1 MTSTAEVTEVSSQ
14 ILGRARGMRDLVC
27 AQAAESERLRTLS
40 PAIVDEMWASG
51 LMASFNPVAAGGEE
65 PTFAEMIET
74 WIEMAWQDGSFGW
87 IGIANLP
94 SSFAAA
100 AYLPDEGFAEVFTAH
115 DNRVTMG
122 GQFFPNGQGEAVDG
136 GYRVT
141 GAWSFGSGTGH
152 SEYIAAGFMPM
163 DDGEVRWLAEGL
175 PDMQV
180 AIVPRDDI
188 TFTDGWHVQGLK
200 GTGSYDY
207 NTADVFVPQYRTF
220 PLFTRQPHRGTSPA
234 TRMGLMPVTAAG
246 HASWA
251 LGVAKSMLDDV
262 EELAASKF
270 RMSDMASLASR
281 PTFQKGLAHH
291 VAAWRAARLLVL
303 DAFTGAEAAVA
314 AGNDLTPVLRAD
326 MRVAAVYATDVARA
340 CGEWAHLAAGTS
352 SIREG
357 CRLERAF
364 RDLYTGTQHAFISEK
379 VAIDVAQIWLGLI
392 EDQPG
397 L

>member
-1 MTSTAEVTEVSSQ
+1 MTSTAEVGDQVVA
-14 ILGRARGMRDLVC
+14 RARGMRDLVRSE
-27 AQAAESERLRTLS
+27 AAGSERQRTLT

-51 LMASFNPVAAGGEE
+51 LMSSFNPIPAGGVE
-65 PTFAEMIET
+65 PSFPEMIET

-94 SSFAAA
+94 STFAAG

-115 DNRVTMG
+115 DNRITMG
-122 GQFFPNGQGEAVDG
+122 GQFFPNGQGQAVDG
-136 GYRVT
+136 GYRLS
-141 GAWSFGSGTGH
+141 GSWSFGSGTGH

-163 DDGEVRWLAEGL
+163 DDGEVRWISEGL

-188 TFTDGWHVQGLK
+188 TFTDGWYVQGLK

-207 NTADVFVPQYRTF
+207 NAVGVFVPQYRTF
-220 PLFTRQPHRGTSPA
+220 PLFSRVPHRGASPA

-262 EELAASKF
+262 EELAATKF

-291 VAAWRAARLLVL
+291 VASWRAARLLVL
-303 DAFTGAEAAVA
+303 DAFTPAEAAVA
-314 AGNDLTPVLRAD
+314 AGDELTPALRAD
-326 MRVAAVYATDVARA
+326 MRVAAVYATEVARA
-340 CGEWAHLAAGTS
+340 CGEWAHLVAGTS

-357 CRLERAF
+357 SRLERAF

-379 VAIDVAQIWLGLI
+379 VAIDAAQIWLGII

>member
-1 MTSTAEVTEVSSQ
+1 MTSTAEVGDQVVA
-14 ILGRARGMRDLVC
+14 RARGMRDLVRSE
-27 AQAAESERLRTLS
+27 AAGSERQRTLT

-51 LMASFNPVAAGGEE
+51 LMSSFNPIPAGGVE
-65 PTFAEMIET
+65 PSFPEMIET

-94 SSFAAA
+94 STFAAG

-115 DNRVTMG
+115 DNRITMG
-122 GQFFPNGQGEAVDG
+122 GQFFPNGQGQAVDG
-136 GYRVT
+136 GYRLS

-163 DDGEVRWLAEGL
+163 DDGEGRWISEGL

-188 TFTDGWHVQGLK
+188 TFTDGWYVQGLK

-207 NTADVFVPQYRTF
+207 NAVDVFVPRYRTF
-220 PLFTRQPHRGTSPA
+220 PLFSRAPHRGASPA

-262 EELAASKF
+262 EELAATKF

-291 VAAWRAARLLVL
+291 VASWRAARLLVL
-303 DAFTGAEAAVA
+303 DAFTQAEAAVA
-314 AGNDLTPVLRAD
+314 AGDELTPTLRAD

-340 CGEWAHLAAGTS
+340 CGEWAHLVAGTS

-357 CRLERAF
+357 SRLERAF

-379 VAIDVAQIWLGLI
+379 VAIDAAQIWLGII

>member
-1 MTSTAEVTEVSSQ
+1 MTSTAEVGNQVVA
-14 ILGRARGMRDLVC
+14 RARKMRDLVR
-27 AQAAESERLRTLS
+27 AEAGESERMRTLT
-40 PAIVDEMWASG
+40 PAIVDEMWTTG
-51 LMASFNPVAAGGEE
+51 LMSSFNPLPAGGDE
-65 PTFAEMIET
+65 PSFTEMIET

-87 IGIANLP
+87 VGIANLP
-94 SSFAAA
+94 STFAAA

-136 GYRVT
+136 GYRLS
-141 GAWSFGSGTGH
+141 GSWSFGSGTGH

-163 DDGEVRWLAEGL
+163 DNGEVRWISEGL
-175 PDMQV
+175 PDMHV

-188 TFTDGWHVQGLK
+188 TFTDGWYVQGLK

-207 NTADVFVPQYRTF
+207 NAVDVFVPQYRTF
-220 PLFTRQPHRGTSPA
+220 PLFAREPHRGMSPA

-262 EELAASKF
+262 EELAATKF

-291 VAAWRAARLLVL
+291 VASWRAARLLVL
-303 DAFTGAEAAVA
+303 DAFTRAEAAVA
-314 AGNDLTPVLRAD
+314 AGEDLTPALRAD

-340 CGEWAHLAAGTS
+340 CAEWAHLVAGTS

-357 CRLERAF
+357 SRLERAF
-364 RDLYTGTQHAFISEK
+364 RDIYTGTQHAFISEK
-379 VAIDVAQIWLGLI
+379 VAIDAAQIWLGI
-392 EDQPG
+392 IDDQPG